1 MKHMGMPLG
10 LLAVAVLGVGC
21 LTPATMPLSP
31 AMPTPAPATQPEFL
45 PQAMGAESGKADT
58 NATGATTGIQPLII
72 KTAELSLVVPD
83 TKAGLN
89 DVTRIATAAG
99 GHVTSSSTRKQGDR
113 LLATVVIRV
122 PVASFEAVLEQ
133 LRKLGDVQADSV
145 GGEDVTAEY
154 VDLESRLKN
163 LEAVE
168 KELLTILTETR
179 EKGGK
184 AEDVLAVYREITAIR
199 GEIETIKGRMKYL
212 TDRAAMSTVTVHLS
226 PTVPETQVVPKG
238 WYPDQTLK
246 NALSALVTLLQ
257 SLIDLGIWLAVFSVC
272 LIPFAVVAGGIAF
285 VVWLRR
291 RRARGKA
298 THVA

>member
-1 MKHMGMPLG
+1 MKHARMLIVTLMLA
-10 LLAVAVLGVGC
+10 LLVAGWGAGC
-21 LTPATMPLSP
+21 LAPATMAPP
-31 AMPTPAPATQPEFL
+31 AAMPTPAPAQPEFARQ
-45 PQAMGAESGKADT
+45 PAGTRSGGADA
-58 NATGATTGIQPLII
+58 AVQPMIV

-83 TKAGLN
+83 TRTGLN
-89 DVTRIATAAG
+89 DVTRIATEAG
-99 GHVTSSSTRKQGDR
+99 GHVSSSSTRKQGDR

-122 PVASFEAVLEQ
+122 PAASFEAVLEK
-133 LRKLGDVQADSV
+133 LRALGDVQADAV

-154 VDLESRLKN
+154 VDLASRLKN

-199 GEIETIKGRMKYL
+199 NEIETIKGRMKYL

-257 SLIDLGIWLAVFSVC
+257 FLTDLGIWLAVFSVC
-272 LIPFAVVAGGIAF
+272 LIPFAVVAGVVLL
-285 VVWLRR
+285 VVWIRR
-291 RRARGKA
+291 RRATGQA
-298 THVA
+298 TREET

>member
-1 MKHMGMPLG
+1 MKHMGMLMG
-10 LLAVAVLGVGC
+10 LLVVAVLGVGC
-21 LTPATMPLSP
+21 LSP
-31 AMPTPAPATQPEFL
+31 AAMTPPPAVPTPLAPAQPEFAAR
-45 PQAMGAESGKADT
+45 QATGSGDKGAD
-58 NATGATTGIQPLII
+58 TGATGVQPMIV

-89 DVTRIATAAG
+89 DVTRIAVEAG
-99 GHVTSSSTRKQGDR
+99 GHVTSSKTQKQGDR
-113 LLATVVIRV
+113 LLATVIIRV

-184 AEDVLAVYREITAIR
+184 AEDVLAIYREITAIR

-257 SLIDLGIWLAVFSVC
+257 FLTDLGIWLAVFSVC
-272 LIPFAVVAGGIAF
+272 LLPFLVIAGVVLLI
-285 VVWLRR
+285 VWIRR
-291 RRARGKA
+291 RRGKRA
-298 THVA
+298 